1 MKKLLTICAIL
12 IASISYS
19 QDFIQ
24 ITPEQA
30 KQAIKNA
37 QKVEVL
43 EVALRQ
49 QGIAI
54 SEFKL
59 QVEDLKK
66 QVKASE
72 QQNDL
77 WEKNYN
83 LLNTQFEAEKAK
95 KPKNTLWEKIGIGG
109 GAFLLGFFFA
119 SVK

>member
-1 MKKLLTICAIL
+1 MKKLLIICVML

-19 QDFIQ
+19 QGTIL

-30 KQAIKNA
+30 KEAIKNA
-37 QKVEVL
+37 QRVQVL
-43 EVALRQ
+43 EVAVRQ

-54 SEFKL
+54 AEFQL
-59 QVEDLKK
+59 QVADLED

-83 LLNTQFEAEKAK
+83 LLHTQFEAEKAK
-95 KPKNTLWEKIGIGG
+95 KPKNTVWEKIGIGA
-109 GAFLLGFFFA
+109 GAFLIGFFFA